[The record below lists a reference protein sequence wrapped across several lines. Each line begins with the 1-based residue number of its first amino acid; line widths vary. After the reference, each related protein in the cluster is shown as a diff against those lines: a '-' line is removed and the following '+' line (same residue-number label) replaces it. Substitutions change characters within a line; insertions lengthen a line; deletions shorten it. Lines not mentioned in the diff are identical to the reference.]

1 MTTLKVHHQGWL
13 ALPERFCRQLGIG
26 SGSAVEAELVDGTIV
41 LRPAERPAK
50 AATGASAAAAAVP
63 APSVLAAQAQDT
75 EQPAAPADTPP
86 APKRRGRPPK
96 ARRPAGRKRTA
107 EEGRSNSA

>member
-13 ALPERFCRQLGIG
+13 ALPERFCQKLGVEHGGQL
-26 SGSAVEAELVDGTIV
+26 EAELVDSTVV
-41 LRPAERPAK
+41 LRSAKQTTKGVRATTTAE
-50 AATGASAAAAAVP
+50 ATGAIP

-75 EQPAAPADTPP
+75 GQPADAPP

-96 ARRPAGRKRTA
+96 ARPAG
-107 EEGRSNSA
+107 G